1 MLEAIPI
8 TQARKNLLPSI
19 ERVANELYEFVVTKH
34 GKPVAVVLSYA
45 EYSRMVETLKIF
57 EDKKLTREIKEGLRQ
72 AEQGELIPLK
82 NVSNND

>member
-72 AEQGELIPLK
+72 AEQGELIPLR

>member
-19 ERVANELYEFVVTKH
+19 DRVANELYEFVVTKH

-45 EYSRMVETLKIF
+45 EYSRIVETLKIF

>member
-45 EYSRMVETLKIF
+45 EYSRIVETLKIF

>member
-8 TQARKNLLPSI
+8 TQARKNFLPSI